1 MLSDSLPDRD
11 KVFMSDRS
19 YRPLPHVE
27 EVGEHLQLS
36 VRSFPDGSCRISF
49 SLRGLWAIGFSTDPF
64 SEWAKAAIERLRD
77 RPDGCFIPS
86 DGKEDFYV
94 DASEFLSLETNF
106 SGRRMRAALVLVNDA
121 VVKQA
126 VASGI
131 RAEVIEIFGM
141 ADSEAREKRFREL
154 YGVEVSGH
162 LSGLS
167 SHVAAPGVS
176 SPSVEVSEVA
186 SDGPDLSGGGAS
198 GSKDD
203 PGQGLDDA
211 DSETWDFER
220 LVPVVERQLGG
231 RVGPTVIA
239 RDMHTFLGSGD
250 RFRQWFLY
258 QAERC
263 KLIEGQDYVDGFLR
277 EIPQKSKRGAR
288 PKEFLITLR
297 AAKEIG
303 MVGSSHRSKALRL
316 YFIDCERRLYAGEGP
331 PPGVVLPAEPGGNE
345 VARPEPQY
353 AWRPREVLDSTFYAP
368 EGRDH
373 GLTAETL
380 PMTLFDFLVLS
391 RIPAFYAATVAPRLE
406 QELCGDSLFERVR
419 NGVARQPVDGRIF
432 FARAVLDAWW
442 MKNAEDV
449 VRGAKNDS
457 LWVFSRGINPPR

>member
-1 MLSDSLPDRD
+1 
-11 KVFMSDRS
+11 
-19 YRPLPHVE
+19 
-27 EVGEHLQLS
+27 
-36 VRSFPDGSCRISF
+36 
-49 SLRGLWAIGFSTDPF
+49 
-64 SEWAKAAIERLRD
+64 
-77 RPDGCFIPS
+77 
-86 DGKEDFYV
+86 
-94 DASEFLSLETNF
+94 
-106 SGRRMRAALVLVNDA
+106 
-121 VVKQA
+121 
-126 VASGI
+126 
-131 RAEVIEIFGM
+131 
-141 ADSEAREKRFREL
+141 
-154 YGVEVSGH
+154 
-162 LSGLS
+162 
-167 SHVAAPGVS
+167 
-176 SPSVEVSEVA
+176 
-186 SDGPDLSGGGAS
+186 
-198 GSKDD
+198 
-203 PGQGLDDA
+203 
-211 DSETWDFER
+211 
-220 LVPVVERQLGG
+220 
-231 RVGPTVIA
+231 
-239 RDMHTFLGSGD
+239 
-250 RFRQWFLY
+250 
-258 QAERC
+258 
-263 KLIEGQDYVDGFLR
+263 
-277 EIPQKSKRGAR
+277 
-288 PKEFLITLR
+288 
-297 AAKEIG
+297 